1 MKKLLEN
8 KYAKVIFVYILP
20 IIIGALFSALG
31 NWDYKKDDLFWIKI
45 CILIPLV
52 ILYVYTTVQYV
63 KMEKNINEQIVDL
76 NKIIAEN
83 KEKIISLE
91 RETNCYSKETRALS
105 TLCLD
110 SSNSINTLSKNVL
123 AGVRTLDVWNYKKVA
138 TGICNSV
145 YEVLC
150 ERCKPFDDF
159 TVNIVL
165 DDITATGAKRNVTMI
180 AHKGKY
186 EKYPGKFEEKMYY
199 NKNSSFYA
207 IKLFKSKST
216 DIKIL
221 TSKEEVNEKFV
232 YVDEDHPE
240 YSQYV
245 GIPIVCSGN
254 KMVCLLQICSFKDD
268 KIGSS
273 KNEILDIIMT
283 YIIPFI
289 QFALLNYKIEKG
301 FVSGFSVI
309 EKMEDHKNG
318 K

>member
-1 MKKLLEN
+1 MKKMLEN
-8 KYAKVIFVYILP
+8 KYAKAFFVYLLP
-20 IIIGALFSALG
+20 IIIGAIFSSLG
-31 NWDYKKDDLFWIKI
+31 DWNYKKDNFFWLKLVFLIVLGLLYACTSIQYIKI
-45 CILIPLV
+45 ENA
-52 ILYVYTTVQYV
+52 V
-63 KMEKNINEQIVDL
+63 KENIIELKMQITDKEEEIKLLEK
-76 NKIIAEN
+76 
-83 KEKIISLE
+83 E
-91 RETNCYSKETRALS
+91 RSCYSKETRELS

-110 SSNSINTLSKNVL
+110 SSNSINVLSKNIL
-123 AGVRTLDVWNYKKVA
+123 TGVRTLDVWNFKKVA
-138 TGICNSV
+138 TGICSSV

-150 ERCKPFDDF
+150 EKCKPCDDF

-165 DDITATGAKRNVTMI
+165 DDITATGTKKNVTMI

-232 YVDEDHPE
+232 YIDEEHPE

-254 KMVCLLQICSFKDD
+254 KMICLLQICAFKND
-268 KIGSS
+268 KIGNS
-273 KNEILDIIMT
+273 KTEILDTIMT

-309 EKMEDHKNG
+309 EKMEDDKNG